1 MTPDNETFLEVFER
15 ECARRERAERR
26 REVEEERELEFVT
39 VPQDNGNYREL
50 Y

>member
-15 ECARRERAERR
+15 EAERRKRTERR
-26 REVEEERELEFVT
+26 REIEEEMELEFVT
-39 VPQDNGNYREL
+39 VPMDNGNYREL